1 MNKVKKIQWVNQI
14 TSILLIITIAF
25 AGFEIPPLLSEE
37 DYSQTIHEAKALY
50 LSGKYL
56 ESIQILK
63 KLKSQLE
70 KLPLDE
76 VIADTLATCHF
87 YLGKNYLALNNRIS
101 AKEAFKR
108 VLKYRADFFDS
119 LKNESAEVLQLIKE
133 SQEEYYKEP
142 LAEEPKQT
150 YSTKIQEG
158 ENLYQKGA
166 FEQAI
171 QTFREAI
178 SMIEATNVEEQEKG
192 QLLAKCHYFVGMSL
206 IGLGERFSAK
216 EEFKK
221 MFHYQPN
228 FYIDPTV
235 YPKEVVDLI
244 NSAKSEVEKSK
255 MEVQREKM
263 SKIVSKPESEPSKN
277 QTALQYILLGAGVA
291 VGTVLIINALKK
303 KEKGQEESL
312 VNITGIWE
320 GYADIP
326 SHWWVVRVDIVQQ
339 GNKISGTFSTYSGRY
354 GNISGSM
361 SGFQISGNIKF
372 SDSCGGSASM
382 SGVVSND
389 IKTLSISGTVQD
401 CSGSF
406 FYRVMLYKK

>member
-1 MNKVKKIQWVNQI
+1 MNKVEKIKWVNQI

-70 KLPLDE
+70 KLPIDE

-87 YLGKNYLALNNRIS
+87 YLGKNYIALNNRIS

-263 SKIVSKPESEPSKN
+263 PKIVSKPESEPSKN

-291 VGTVLIINALKK
+291 VGAIMIASLLKK
-303 KEKGQEESL
+303 KIEEKAIDLSGTWKGVAIYRGGMASITITL
-312 VNITGIWE
+312 VQNGK
-320 GYADIP
+320 
-326 SHWWVVRVDIVQQ
+326 S
-339 GNKISGTFSTYSGRY
+339 ISGKYFSDNGRY
-354 GNISGSM
+354 GNISGTVNDS
-361 SGFQISGNIKF
+361 QVSGNVKF
-372 SDSCGGSASM
+372 LDWCDGTAYF
-382 SGVVSND
+382 
-389 IKTLSISGTVQD
+389 SGTITYNGTKLSGNGSVQD
-401 CSGSF
+401 CSGNFSF
-406 FYRVMLYKK
+406 TFELYKQ

>member
-291 VGTVLIINALKK
+291 VGAIMIASLLKK
-303 KEKGQEESL
+303 KIEEKAIDLSGTWKGVAIYRGGMASITITL
-312 VNITGIWE
+312 VQNGK
-320 GYADIP
+320 
-326 SHWWVVRVDIVQQ
+326 S
-339 GNKISGTFSTYSGRY
+339 ISGKYFSDNGRY
-354 GNISGSM
+354 GNISGTVNDS
-361 SGFQISGNIKF
+361 QVSGNVKF
-372 SDSCGGSASM
+372 LDWCDGTAYF
-382 SGVVSND
+382 
-389 IKTLSISGTVQD
+389 SGTITYNGTKLSGNGSVQD
-401 CSGSF
+401 CSGNFSF
-406 FYRVMLYKK
+406 TFELYKQ

>member
-56 ESIQILK
+56 ESLQILK

-119 LKNESAEVLQLIKE
+119 LKNETAEVLQLIKE

-291 VGTVLIINALKK
+291 VGAIMIASLLKK
-303 KEKGQEESL
+303 KIEEKAIDLSGTWKGVAIYRGGMASITITL
-312 VNITGIWE
+312 VQNGK
-320 GYADIP
+320 
-326 SHWWVVRVDIVQQ
+326 S
-339 GNKISGTFSTYSGRY
+339 ISGKYFSDNGRY
-354 GNISGSM
+354 GNISGTVNDS
-361 SGFQISGNIKF
+361 QVSGNVKF
-372 SDSCGGSASM
+372 LDWCDGTAYF
-382 SGVVSND
+382 
-389 IKTLSISGTVQD
+389 SGTITYNGTKLSGNGSVQD
-401 CSGSF
+401 CSGNFSF
-406 FYRVMLYKK
+406 TFELYKQ